1 MLPNVFA
8 PHCNKNEHKR
18 MLKYLNM
25 YPVRNMFVLGLNVES
40 LEFIA
45 EMYREFPEVKIKVM
59 DFNKDNSVNE
69 MFGPEIGAEIVKE
82 FVDRGVEFFVKF

>member
-1 MLPNVFA
+1 
-8 PHCNKNEHKR
+8 

-59 DFNKDNSVNE
+59 DFNKENSVN
-69 MFGPEIGAEIVKE
+69 
-82 FVDRGVEFFVKF
+82 